1 MAVEVN
7 AVKSRC
13 LGVGGGLAAVFNDFM
28 ESQVCQRQT
37 GKLRNVEIRVQRGG
51 TGQLHLIDDTLG
63 RSYPSE
69 PRGELD
75 KNAAPVCM
83 YSLSQIS
90 PPGENRPASVDP
102 GEKAQLP
109 GLGNGI
115 VNPVADG
122 DQAGC
127 KKAGP
132 SFCPGKKYWSIL
144 SFGRPF
150 SSHMFRLPMGA
161 MTTLFFNVM
170 RLTRIG
176 EKIAS

>member
-1 MAVEVN
+1 
-7 AVKSRC
+7 
-13 LGVGGGLAAVFNDFM
+13 
-28 ESQVCQRQT
+28 
-37 GKLRNVEIRVQRGG
+37 
-51 TGQLHLIDDTLG
+51 
-63 RSYPSE
+63 
-69 PRGELD
+69 
-75 KNAAPVCM
+75 M

-132 SFCPGKKYWSIL
+132 SFCPGKKIL
-144 SFGRPF
+144 EHLVIWPSV
-150 SSHMFRLPMGA
+150 L
-161 MTTLFFNVM
+161 
-170 RLTRIG
+170 LTHVQ
-176 EKIAS
+176 IAHGGHDHPVFQCHAVDPYR